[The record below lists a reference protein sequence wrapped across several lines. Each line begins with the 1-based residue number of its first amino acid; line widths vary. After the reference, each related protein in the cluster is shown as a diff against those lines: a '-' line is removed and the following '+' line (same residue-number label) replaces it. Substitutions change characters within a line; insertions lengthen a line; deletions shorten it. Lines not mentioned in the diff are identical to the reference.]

1 MVSFRKAFNDDYFS
15 NIFMFEVQEN
25 WLYIKNLNNALCSYK
40 LRIVSFKFSPSV
52 KKSSEKIRTD
62 FTNTAVK
69 SCAA

>member
-1 MVSFRKAFNDDYFS
+1 MS
-15 NIFMFEVQEN
+15 EVQEN

-40 LRIVSFKFSPSV
+40 LRIVPFKISPSV